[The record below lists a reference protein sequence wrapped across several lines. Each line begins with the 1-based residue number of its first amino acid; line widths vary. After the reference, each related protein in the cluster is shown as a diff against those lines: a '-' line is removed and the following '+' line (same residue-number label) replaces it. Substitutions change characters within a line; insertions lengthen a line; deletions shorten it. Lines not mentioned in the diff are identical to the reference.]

1 MKLSSPHASVATCA
15 AALAAI
21 VGCATTARTSTTPT
35 TSPGTT
41 VLGLNT
47 PHVAATSPESAGEY
61 LTIVGGC
68 NDCHTARWG
77 ETNGNVA
84 PADRFT
90 GNPVGYHGPWG
101 TTYAPN
107 LRLITQRM
115 SEDRWVHILTTAAD
129 GKGEPP
135 MPWMNTKLMTDQDL
149 RALYVYIKSLGP
161 KGEQVPR
168 RLPPGRTPTGPYV
181 DLTRRKGGAQ

>member
-181 DLTRRKGGAQ
+181 DLTPRNAGAQ